1 MDLGLSRK
9 VALVGGASRGLGYA
23 VARSLVAE
31 GASVSMA
38 SRDEEEIR
46 SAAGKIGSDTGAEV
60 IGVAADLT
68 SKREIEE
75 WVSAT
80 IDRFGG
86 IDLLF
91 TNTGG
96 PPAGGFYDV
105 DDEAWED
112 AFRLLV
118 LSVIRLVRL
127 AAPEMKRRG
136 GGSILMSTSSSVKE
150 PIPNLTLSNVLRP
163 GVAALAK
170 QLSSELA
177 DDGIRVNQ
185 IIPGR
190 IATDRVASLDEI
202 NAERAGISVDDQRA
216 KSLAGIPARRYGEP
230 GEFGRAAAFLLSSAA
245 SYVTGATLQVD
256 GGRIRSVM

>member
-9 VALVGGASRGLGYA
+9 IALVGGASRGLGYA
-23 VARSLVAE
+23 VARALAAE

-46 SAAGKIGSDTGAEV
+46 AAAGRIASDTGAEA

-68 SKREIEE
+68 SKKEIEE
-75 WVSAT
+75 WVSVT
-80 IDRFGG
+80 RDRFGG

-96 PPAGGFYDV
+96 PPAGGFDDV
-105 DDEAWED
+105 DDDTWED

-136 GGSILMSTSSSVKE
+136 GGSILVSTSSSVKE

-230 GEFGRAAAFLLSSAA
+230 AEFGRAAAFLLSSAA